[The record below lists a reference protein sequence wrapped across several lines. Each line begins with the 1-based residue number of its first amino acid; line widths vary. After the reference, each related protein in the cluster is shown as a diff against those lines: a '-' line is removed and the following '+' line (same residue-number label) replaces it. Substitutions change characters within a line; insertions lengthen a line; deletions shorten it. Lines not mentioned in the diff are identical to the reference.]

1 MLGGYQERIVRKLAV
16 SLITLAT
23 VVAAQ
28 DKPRLGVG
36 VKVSTL
42 GLGVEAATAV
52 TEHSNVRAG
61 FNGLNYDRTA
71 TQHGIRYDGMVRL
84 RSFEAH
90 FDQYLGSLFHISPGV
105 LIYNGNRAEA
115 VASVPG
121 GASFSLGG
129 TRYTSTL
136 ADPVTGMG
144 TLEVRKVAPMM
155 LAGFGNLL
163 PRRSGHFAWNFEF
176 GIVFQGA
183 PDVQL
188 RFNGSGLEALPAFQ
202 SSVQAEQARIV
213 SDTSG
218 YVRFY
223 PVVSLGFGYKFGR

>member
-1 MLGGYQERIVRKLAV
+1 MLGDSPGCMVRKLAV
-16 SLITLAT
+16 CLLTVAS

-36 VKVSTL
+36 GKVSTL

-61 FNGLNYDRTA
+61 FNGFSYDRAA
-71 TQHGIRYDGMVRL
+71 TQHGIRYDGTLRL

-90 FDQYLGSLFHISPGV
+90 YDQYLGSLFHISPGV

-121 GASFSLGG
+121 GTSFSLAG

-136 ADPVTGMG
+136 ADPVTGTG
-144 TLEVRKVAPMM
+144 TLEVRKVAPLV

-176 GIVFQGA
+176 GVVFQGT

-188 RFNGSGLEALPAFQ
+188 RLNGSGLGALPAFQ